1 MTARGR
7 AIGTIGLHCQLAC
20 IWEATARKP
29 GNVHRFQD
37 FDDVSFVDFLASAAA
52 IEGIFTASDRSQL
65 GHLVL
70 NAVLRT
76 RDVSPNNTNLGIVLL
91 LAPLAKA
98 AAQGHL
104 RSDLPDVLAA
114 ADATDADI
122 IYHAIRLARP
132 GSLGTV
138 PDQDI
143 RQTPTKSLR
152 EVMALAAERDLIA
165 RQYANG
171 FQEVL
176 QDGVPAL
183 QHGLAE
189 IGTLEGAII
198 ACHLHLLELYP
209 DSLIARKCGNDLA
222 EEASRRAGQVLA
234 AGWPNT
240 AAGLERHRRLRRLAT
255 RRRPPPQPWHHG
267 RFGGSFLVRG
277 AARGYHK
284 LAGSGA
290 LVGATK

>member
-1 MTARGR
+1 M
-7 AIGTIGLHCQLAC
+7 
-20 IWEATARKP
+20 
-29 GNVHRFQD
+29 
-37 FDDVSFVDFLASAAA
+37 
-52 IEGIFTASDRSQL
+52 
-65 GHLVL
+65 L

-76 RDVSPNNTNLGIVLL
+76 RDVAPNNTNLGIVLL
-91 LAPLAKA
+91 LAPWAKR
-98 AAQGHL
+98 QLEEHL
-104 RSDLPDVLAA
+104 RSDLPDASAA

-132 GSLGTV
+132 GSLGAA

-198 ACHLHLLELYP
+198 ACHLHLLSFIP
-209 DSLIARKCGNDLA
+209 TASLPANAAMTWPKKP
-222 EEASRRAGQVLA
+222 A
-234 AGWPNT
+234 AGRARSSPPVGLT
-240 AAGLERHRRLRRLAT
+240 AAGLSAIDDFDAWLLADGHRRNPGTTADLVAASLFAAWREGIISLPVQVPWSAQPNEV
-255 RRRPPPQPWHHG
+255 RPMP
-267 RFGGSFLVRG
+267 
-277 AARGYHK
+277 
-284 LAGSGA
+284 
-290 LVGATK
+290 